1 MKIAKLFCLLMSM
14 LAIHNVSAKANLFD
28 SNDGKF
34 LINSC
39 QEAIEIFKNKSEKR
53 LLAAQMTSV
62 SEAMR
67 AGYCIGVLEQYS
79 KSHSCLYGY
88 SGGNNWYQMAEVIA
102 NQPYRVNDYSHGISP
117 SRILEKAY
125 CDE

>member
-1 MKIAKLFCLLMSM
+1 MKIAKLVCLLMSM
-14 LAIHNVSAKANLFD
+14 MVIQNVSAKVNPFD

-39 QEAIEIFKNKSEKR
+39 QEAIEIFKNRSEKR

-67 AGYCIGVLEQYS
+67 AGFCIGVLEQYS
-79 KSHSCLYGY
+79 KSHSCSNRY
-88 SGGNNWYQMAEVIA
+88 SGRSNWYQMAEVIA
-102 NQPYRVNDYSHGISP
+102 NQPYQVNEYSYGVSP